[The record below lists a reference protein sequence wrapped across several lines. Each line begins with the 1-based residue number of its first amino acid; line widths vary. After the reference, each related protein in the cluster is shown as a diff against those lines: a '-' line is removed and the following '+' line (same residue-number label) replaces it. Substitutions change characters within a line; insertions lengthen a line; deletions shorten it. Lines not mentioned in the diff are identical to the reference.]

1 MALNKQISLNGNV
14 NLEDN
19 GIGGVA
25 SVSVSDLVYIKVTNV
40 NASKENAIAHVLF
53 TSENITGERRYSFQV
68 NLDGDNFIKQAYN
81 HLKTLPEF
89 SGATDV

>member
-68 NLDGDNFIKQAYN
+68 NLDGENFIRQAYE

-89 SGATDV
+89 AGAADV